1 MKKFL
6 LSILCFAGLAIS
18 ANADVVAFVAEGA
31 TYDGTGTV
39 TTITN
44 NDSGNILNTTY
55 ASDACD
61 FLFTQVNQNLSQMGE
76 DHARWYKGDVL
87 TITPANGATITSVV
101 FKVTSTK
108 YAIGA
113 TASTGSVA
121 ASTDD
126 LTVTWTGSASEA
138 FTLAASEGQIR
149 FHYAEVTY
157 TAPVA
162 SSIATP
168 TFSVEAGTYGVK
180 QSIELACASDGADI
194 YYTLDGT
201 TPDKNATLYESAIE
215 LNTKT
220 TVRAIAYVGEEASNV
235 ASATYDFHLEGSL
248 SFVTGS
254 IVFGTTQAKV
264 EWASEDWANNT
275 VNYLVTLDGTTP
287 TVDNR
292 WNTGKSKT
300 RQLPMYSW
308 KKDSVVTVSVRAEQ
322 DGIYSDVFTQT
333 VFARYDAA
341 LDSYR
346 AITTMEAGSYLIMA
360 DNTLAHAIMGDKQYD
375 YLPKIDVTANN
386 GTVSAF
392 DMLEWTF
399 EATNGGYYI
408 KDYKGR
414 YIYMK
419 GTYNNF
425 NVSTDLPT
433 EGAVWTVTIN
443 NDGTAKIM
451 NVEKQKFIQYSPQHN
466 SYGSYAEASDARV
479 MPQLAKNATPQVIM
493 TPDLDG
499 TTLTSL
505 SEITFTCTDGLALGT
520 GKSSMRNSNYD
531 TFDFTTQVVDENTIK
546 FVFATPLTVSDSYT
560 FNFVKNSLIAGPGV
574 FDMAAPIANKS
585 YKFNILNPYEVVVT
599 PDGKER
605 PEKLDVFTFTNG
617 LGLTLN
623 PNYAGEAPYL
633 SYKDA
638 EGNDAKVTLV
648 AATVDANTIT
658 LTPETKIETEGT
670 YTLVVGEGYFLVE
683 GTQTSPAFNNEYN
696 LVFPIVL
703 LSSTPAAGETIGS
716 LSEIIVEFNKNVYL
730 DEDETFNLVAPDGTK
745 TKLSFEMIDATTVE
759 VAGYWNPVTY
769 PVAKKVR
776 FYAAEPFTAEGDYT
790 FVLSQYGWE
799 VMDPVNTLYL
809 PKTEIAFTIGKVEE
823 PKLEG
828 TLSFVNSPI
837 VFGTTQAKLE
847 WASED
852 WANNTVNY
860 YVTLDGTTPTYD
872 NKWNTGKSKTR
883 QLPMY
888 SWKKDSVVVV
898 SVRAEQDSLWSDV
911 FTQTVFARYDAALDS
926 YRAIT
931 TMEAGNFLMIT
942 PTTVAHAYLGETT
955 TGYLPKVDVANEGVV
970 SAFGMLEWTF
980 EATEG
985 GYYIKDNQGRYVT
998 TGADNGFAVS
1008 ATLPAEG
1015 AVWTVTMNENGTAK
1029 IANAAN
1035 QMYIQYDSELDAYG
1049 CFADGGETR
1058 VMPQL
1063 AENATP
1069 QVIMTPDLDGTTLAS
1084 LSEITFTCTDGL
1096 ALGTGKSTMRNSNYD
1111 TFDFTTQV
1119 VDENTIKFVFA
1130 TPLTVSDSYTFNF
1143 VKNSLIAGPG
1153 VFDMAAP
1160 IANKSYKFNILNPYE
1175 VVVTP
1180 DGKERPEKLDVF
1192 TFTNGL
1198 GLTLNPNYAGEA
1210 PYLSYKDAEGNDAKV
1225 TLVAATV
1232 DANTITL
1239 TPETKIETEGTY
1251 TLVVGEGY
1259 FLVEGTQ
1266 TSPAFNN
1273 EYNLVFPIVLLSST
1287 PAAGETIGSLSE
1299 IIVEFNK
1306 NVYLDEDETFNL
1318 VAPDGTKTKL
1328 SFEMIDAT
1336 TVEVAGYWNPVT
1348 YPVAKKVRFYAAE
1361 PFTAEGDYTFVL
1373 SQYGWEVMD
1382 PVNTL
1387 YLPKTE
1393 IAFTIGEV
1401 VADYIFNASDHEVGK
1416 YPEGLTD
1423 GITTFVQGTGTD
1435 KNWEVKANNATFN
1448 IGEGLKITNQVKP
1461 NSNKNYI
1468 TIEVPGDGTLV
1479 FGVRSGSNDDNTR
1492 TMVVAQG
1499 NDTVYNAVICEENDK
1514 VDGVYNTHNV
1524 EVTAGTATV
1533 TMPTGT
1539 LLFYYIE
1546 FIPGTVAKELA
1557 IVNTTPAEGEE
1568 VASFTEMIVEFNK
1581 PAYNF
1586 GEKVATLY
1594 DANGTRIATL
1604 STEMLD
1610 PVGQYQPVFGA
1621 AKPLAYKARLYTT
1634 TEVTTDGA
1642 YYVSMPADMFADE
1655 TSTEF
1660 TTKTTVNFTVK
1671 AAAPGI
1677 TATWSIEEGATI
1689 ESFTSVTIT
1698 FAGEGIEAAKAKS
1711 TYSNFIFY
1719 EKDAEGNYNHTTND
1733 CTAGYMDTEATGTTV
1748 TFSLD
1753 PGCYGEP
1760 FNRKGDYRIVI
1771 PVGGIKFNNDNANL
1785 NTEEYVLNFTIANDY
1800 VTPNEIDAAF
1810 TAEPTNNSTIEEL
1823 KEVVLTF
1830 TEYSEITVVEADLES
1845 GRNIPTVSMTDPE
1858 FGMTMPVG
1866 YMMTRAGAAAN
1877 QLVIYVDPAYT
1888 GGLESFPTA
1897 GEYTINVPAG
1907 VVKFGNDIN
1916 KAFTLNYT
1924 VTGVEQTL
1932 SIVSSDPA
1940 NNSTV
1945 NKLESVVVDWNIA
1958 ITMDEATTAYVEN
1971 VHGIQVSTIH
1981 PVWTGLAGNQVRLVL
1996 NTPITE
2002 DGIYNLVIPAG
2013 EVKDFD
2019 TETIANEEIVLTFTV
2034 KAPAAGA
2041 PTIVSTDP
2049 ADGATVDAIESITVV
2064 FNKPVF
2070 YDNYFESASLQDKGG
2085 KVIAN
2090 VKSAEYKD
2098 GDEENGGT
2106 TITFNL
2112 DSKVA
2117 EANTFYFVIPAKTI
2131 VDALDWI
2138 TMMEKDASIAI
2149 TIGGASADDITVVG
2163 STPSANSTVKVLEE
2177 ILVEFNTGAAVL
2189 YMPDVVDE
2197 SGKVLSTTTS
2207 SYTDAE
2213 GNMLP
2218 DNIAR
2223 FILNTPIDPET
2234 PTNVYLVIE
2243 AGSVY
2248 DYPNYAVSNSEEIR
2262 IMITVSGQGGING
2275 VEMDPVYGYVVYDLN
2290 GYRVMQT
2297 KKAADLERLNNGIY
2311 IINGV
2316 KVLINK

>member
-1 MKKFL
+1 MKKVL
-6 LSILCFAGLAIS
+6 LSILCLVAMAITGYAAEATVTFS
-18 ANADVVAFVAEGA
+18 ELGYSNSQVLSTVAVDENVTLTFSKGDGSTDPAYYNTGTAARLYANNTLTISVPTGFTIESVVMNTGSSNKFVNATVTEG
-31 TYDGTGTV
+31 TLTVDGTVGTISGVNGETTTLTQNVGGSNGHVRINDITV
-39 TTITN
+39 T
-44 NDSGNILNTTY
+44 Y
-55 ASDACD
+55 
-61 FLFTQVNQNLSQMGE
+61 
-76 DHARWYKGDVL
+76 
-87 TITPANGATITSVV
+87 TSVV
-101 FKVTSTK
+101 ESNV
-108 YAIGA
+108 
-113 TASTGSVA
+113 
-121 ASTDD
+121 
-126 LTVTWTGSASEA
+126 
-138 FTLAASEGQIR
+138 
-149 FHYAEVTY
+149 
-157 TAPVA
+157 
-162 SSIATP
+162 ATP

-201 TPDKNATLYESAIE
+201 APDKNATLYESAIE

-235 ASATYDFHLEGSL
+235 ASATYDFHLDGSL

-254 IVFGTTQAKV
+254 IIFGTSQAKV

-443 NDGTAKIM
+443 DDGTAKIM

-466 SYGSYAEASDARV
+466 SYGSYAEASDTRV

-623 PNYAGEAPYL
+623 PDYAGEAPYL

-638 EGNDAKVTLV
+638 EGNDAKVTLI

-759 VAGYWNPVTY
+759 VAGYFNPVTY

-776 FYAAEPFTAEGDYT
+776 FYTAEP
-790 FVLSQYGWE
+790 
-799 VMDPVNTLYL
+799 
-809 PKTEIAFTIGKVEE
+809 I
-823 PKLEG
+823 
-828 TLSFVNSPI
+828 
-837 VFGTTQAKLE
+837 TTQ
-847 WASED
+847 
-852 WANNTVNY
+852 
-860 YVTLDGTTPTYD
+860 
-872 NKWNTGKSKTR
+872 
-883 QLPMY
+883 
-888 SWKKDSVVVV
+888 
-898 SVRAEQDSLWSDV
+898 
-911 FTQTVFARYDAALDS
+911 
-926 YRAIT
+926 
-931 TMEAGNFLMIT
+931 
-942 PTTVAHAYLGETT
+942 
-955 TGYLPKVDVANEGVV
+955 
-970 SAFGMLEWTF
+970 
-980 EATEG
+980 
-985 GYYIKDNQGRYVT
+985 
-998 TGADNGFAVS
+998 
-1008 ATLPAEG
+1008 
-1015 AVWTVTMNENGTAK
+1015 
-1029 IANAAN
+1029 
-1035 QMYIQYDSELDAYG
+1035 
-1049 CFADGGETR
+1049 
-1058 VMPQL
+1058 
-1063 AENATP
+1063 
-1069 QVIMTPDLDGTTLAS
+1069 
-1084 LSEITFTCTDGL
+1084 
-1096 ALGTGKSTMRNSNYD
+1096 
-1111 TFDFTTQV
+1111 
-1119 VDENTIKFVFA
+1119 
-1130 TPLTVSDSYTFNF
+1130 
-1143 VKNSLIAGPG
+1143 
-1153 VFDMAAP
+1153 
-1160 IANKSYKFNILNPYE
+1160 
-1175 VVVTP
+1175 
-1180 DGKERPEKLDVF
+1180 
-1192 TFTNGL
+1192 
-1198 GLTLNPNYAGEA
+1198 
-1210 PYLSYKDAEGNDAKV
+1210 
-1225 TLVAATV
+1225 
-1232 DANTITL
+1232 
-1239 TPETKIETEGTY
+1239 
-1251 TLVVGEGY
+1251 
-1259 FLVEGTQ
+1259 
-1266 TSPAFNN
+1266 
-1273 EYNLVFPIVLLSST
+1273 
-1287 PAAGETIGSLSE
+1287 
-1299 IIVEFNK
+1299 
-1306 NVYLDEDETFNL
+1306 
-1318 VAPDGTKTKL
+1318 
-1328 SFEMIDAT
+1328 
-1336 TVEVAGYWNPVT
+1336 
-1348 YPVAKKVRFYAAE
+1348 
-1361 PFTAEGDYTFVL
+1361 GDYTFVL

-1401 VADYIFNASDHEVGK
+1401 AADYIFNASDHEVGK

-1448 IGEGLKITNQVKP
+1448 IGEGLKVTNQVKP

-1642 YYVSMPADMFADE
+1642 YYVSMPTDMFADE

-1810 TAEPTNNSTIEEL
+1810 TAEPANNSTIEEL

-1830 TEYSEITVVEADLES
+1830 TEYTEITVTEADLES
-1845 GRNIPTVSMTDPE
+1845 GSNIPTVSMTDPE

-1932 SIVSSDPA
+1932 SVVSSDPA

-2090 VKSAEYKD
+2090 VKSTEYKD

-2248 DYPNYAVSNSEEIR
+2248 DYPNYAVANSEEIR